1 MNLKHELEIPESNPF
16 KNDKVKRE
24 EEAKTLTDLVK
35 NYSDGFVLAL
45 NNEWGAGKTTF
56 VKMWQAYLKNEG
68 VESLYFNAWEN
79 DYQENVLVA
88 LLSELK
94 ELKKEDEKKFKN
106 VIKKAGP
113 IATSV
118 LAGSITAL
126 AKTVGADGIIQ
137 AFIDAATEGGEKL
150 LNSEIE
156 TYTNRKKGLKD
167 FQNSLK
173 EYAKAVSG
181 ENPLVFIIDEL
192 DRCRP
197 SYAVELLEQVKH
209 VFSVPG
215 IIFVLAIDKVQL
227 GHAVKG
233 VYGSPGMDDVE
244 YLRRFID
251 VEFSLPMPSPRYF
264 IDYLFEYFN
273 FNTFLLDEN
282 PRSSGNFF
290 ADTLKDFILTLSKIF
305 NLQLRQIESLLKH
318 LKIVFS
324 SFRPVGGVNASIYI
338 LLAVL
343 KLVHPEIYNRI
354 KHRTFEEQDLINEL
368 SKLLPSNLND
378 KG

>member
-1 MNLKHELEIPESNPF
+1 MI
-16 KNDKVKRE
+16 V
-24 EEAKTLTDLVK
+24 
-35 NYSDGFVLAL
+35 
-45 NNEWGAGKTTF
+45 
-56 VKMWQAYLKNEG
+56 
-68 VESLYFNAWEN
+68 
-79 DYQENVLVA
+79 
-88 LLSELK
+88 
-94 ELKKEDEKKFKN
+94 
-106 VIKKAGP
+106 
-113 IATSV
+113 
-118 LAGSITAL
+118 
-126 AKTVGADGIIQ
+126 
-137 AFIDAATEGGEKL
+137 
-150 LNSEIE
+150 
-156 TYTNRKKGLKD
+156 
-167 FQNSLK
+167 
-173 EYAKAVSG
+173 KAVSG

-378 KG
+378 KGWTIATLSYAYNEELNHWSFKTIPLIQINDDGKKCLILNYGKFNENGDYIIYMENLKGSREHNNLKTGRIIADIELSKKYFQKV